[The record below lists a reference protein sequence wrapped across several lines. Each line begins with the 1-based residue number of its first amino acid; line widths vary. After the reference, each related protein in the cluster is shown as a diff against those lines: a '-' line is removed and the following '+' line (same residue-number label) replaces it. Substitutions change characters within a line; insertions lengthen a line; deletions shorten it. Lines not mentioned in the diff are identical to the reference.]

1 MSQRSP
7 FPPPPP
13 IIWAMT
19 LVFLAFES
27 AFQMGDAGV
36 LLPPD
41 TRIETYYLGGFWD
54 LYFEELRQGRPV
66 PGEFWA
72 SFVTHAFLHG
82 SMVHLVMNGVV
93 FLSLGGLLANLLGAW
108 RFLVLFGVT
117 AAAGA
122 LVFAV
127 ITDTNG
133 PLVGASGAVFGFF
146 GILKRWEWRHIRLHG
161 APQQRFWGTIA
172 GLVAI
177 NVALFFFFPGGGQLA
192 WEAHLG
198 GFVAGFLMGDLL
210 GRGISGPS
218 PV

>member
-1 MSQRSP
+1 M
-7 FPPPPP
+7 
-13 IIWAMT
+13 A
-19 LVFLAFES
+19 LVFIAFETV
-27 AFQMGDAGV
+27 FQMGDAGV
-36 LLPPD
+36 LLPSD
-41 TRIETYYLGGFWD
+41 IRIEAYYIGGFWD
-54 LYFEELRQGRPV
+54 LYFEELRKGQAV

-93 FLSLGGLLANLLGAW
+93 FLSLGGLLANLLGTW
-108 RFLVLFGVT
+108 RFLLLYVLT

-122 LVFAV
+122 LLFAL

-133 PLVGASGAVFGFF
+133 PLVGASGAIFGFF
-146 GILKRWEWRHIRLHG
+146 GILKRWEWRYIQEYQ
-161 APQQRFWGTIA
+161 APQRRFWGTII
-172 GLVAI
+172 GLVAV

-198 GFVAGFLMGDLL
+198 GFIAGFVLGSVL